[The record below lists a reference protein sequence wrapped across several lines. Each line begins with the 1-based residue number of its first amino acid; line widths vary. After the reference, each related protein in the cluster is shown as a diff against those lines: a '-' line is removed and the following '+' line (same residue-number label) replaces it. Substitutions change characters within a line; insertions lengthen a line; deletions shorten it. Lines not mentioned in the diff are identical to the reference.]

1 MKTNLKSLFLLLL
14 ITSVT
19 YAQFDDKFYF
29 PSKKLQT
36 IENVD
41 YENAAIVIENDT
53 LHCIFMK
60 PIGKPKATILFFQG
74 SGGNY
79 SNYQYITKPLV
90 AAGYQVFM
98 ASFRGYGKSTGKP
111 THLNISS
118 DAKIIF
124 DYLTSRKEV
133 LNTEIIIYGASIG
146 CQVATNLTR
155 SNQSK
160 IKGLVLDSGFTSF
173 TDIALSA
180 APKEQQDI
188 IRQYVTSPYSAEEDI
203 KYIEN
208 VKKLIIQS
216 KLDKTVPFDQGEI
229 LFSNAKEPKQFY
241 EYQGEHIDAIK
252 VDPLKLIQ
260 AIDNLL

>member
-1 MKTNLKSLFLLLL
+1 MNTNLKSLFLLLL
-14 ITSVT
+14 ITSGT

-29 PSKKLQT
+29 PSKKLQL
-36 IENVD
+36 IENVNC
-41 YENAAIVIENDT
+41 ENAAVIVEKDT
-53 LHCIFMK
+53 LDCIFMK

-124 DYLTSRKEV
+124 DYLTSRNEV
-133 LNTEIIIYGASIG
+133 KNTPIIIYGASIG

-155 SNQSK
+155 YNQSK
-160 IKGLVLDSGFTSF
+160 IKGLVLDSGFASF
-173 TDIALSA
+173 TDIALFA
-180 APKEQQDI
+180 APKEQQEV
-188 IRQYVTSPYSAEEDI
+188 IRQYVTSPYSAKDDI

-216 KLDKTVPFDQGEI
+216 KLDKTVPFEQGEL
-229 LFSNAKEPKQFY
+229 LFTNAKEPKQFY
-241 EYQGEHIDAIK
+241 EYQGEHLDAIK
-252 VDPLKLIQ
+252 VDPVKLVH